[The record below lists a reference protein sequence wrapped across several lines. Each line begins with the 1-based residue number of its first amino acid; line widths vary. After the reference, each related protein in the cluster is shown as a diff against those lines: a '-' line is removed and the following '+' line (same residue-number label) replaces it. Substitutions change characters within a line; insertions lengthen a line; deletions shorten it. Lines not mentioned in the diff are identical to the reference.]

1 MKYIYILLIA
11 LVAIFL
17 SFKVYNSYLF
27 SRFNSDN
34 YSMEKLSKHFEEN
47 EDDYYELKNFINSIT
62 PKDKKIAFGLEKEAN
77 RFYINI
83 IPYNRSTNER
93 IYPSIKKSNLILGS
107 TETDALLSILD
118 WDNKTIIDLT
128 DRINKVKSINIM
140 SGNPVKISHKFEGFG
155 LYSYLIFNESLTDSL
170 KTYYTEKEGD
180 TIYNDDVILRYR
192 SSL

>member
-1 MKYIYILLIA
+1 MIA